1 MRIDSHDVIRRP
13 LHTEKSVEDIR
24 ARNHYHFEVDRRAT
38 KNIIRQAV
46 EELFPGV
53 KVCSVNTQWV
63 RGKYRRTRLVRGR
76 TSDWKKAIV
85 ELRPGDTID
94 IGY

>member
-1 MRIDSHDVIRRP
+1 MESHDIIRRP

-24 ARNHYHFEVDRRAT
+24 ANNQYHFEVARQAT
-38 KNIIRQAV
+38 KTKVRQAV

-53 KVCSVNTQWV
+53 KVRSVNMMWV
-63 RGKYRRTRLVRGR
+63 RGKRRRWRKIQGKTA
-76 TSDWKKAIV
+76 DWKKAIV
-85 ELRPGDTID
+85 RLRPGDNID